1 MRRTSNYE
9 INNLMTPEDFIQAY
23 QDAFGAD
30 TQLPIA
36 FGYSDEPM
44 AEPKEGLRCLM
55 GLFPKVRKGDTVTL
69 ADKFISC
76 GGGMLYMGTGEL
88 QDRIPNFVSNI
99 EHYQQ
104 TPQMVRDYVEGLH
117 IVTAPKKYINF
128 VRVDKLSAWE
138 GIEGLIFFAK
148 PDVLSGLC
156 AWAFFDD
163 NTESA
168 VITRFA
174 SGCASLITMAVSENR
189 KENGH
194 SCFLGGFDPSA
205 RIMMPADEMTFVIP
219 AIRLDKMLQT
229 MKNTCLFDTPAWS
242 KIKQRIEN
250 EK

>member
-1 MRRTSNYE
+1 
-9 INNLMTPEDFIQAY
+9 MTPEELIQAY
-23 QDAFGAD
+23 TEAFGIE

-36 FGYSDEPM
+36 FGFSDEPLTK
-44 AEPKEGLRCLM
+44 PKDGLRCLL

-88 QDRIPNFVSNI
+88 QERIPNFVSNI

-117 IVTAPKKYINF
+117 IVPAPKKYIYF
-128 VRVDKLSAWE
+128 IRIDKLSTWE
-138 GIEGLIFFAK
+138 DIEGVIFFAK

-163 NTESA
+163 NSSSA

-174 SGCASLITMAVSENR
+174 SGCASLITMAVAENR
-189 KENGH
+189 KEDGH

-219 AIRLDKMLQT
+219 AIRLVKMLQT
-229 MKNTCLFDTPAWS
+229 MKDTCLFDTPAWS
-242 KIKQRIEN
+242 KIKQRIKN
-250 EK
+250 Q

>member
-1 MRRTSNYE
+1 M
-9 INNLMTPEDFIQAY
+9 IMTPEEFIEAY
-23 QDAFGAD
+23 KEAFGAD

-36 FGYSDEPM
+36 FGYSDEPLT
-44 AEPKEGLRCLM
+44 EPKEGLRCLM

-117 IVTAPKKYINF
+117 IVPAPKRYINF
-128 VRVDKLSAWE
+128 QRADKLNSWE
-138 GIEGLIFFAK
+138 DIEGLIFFAK
-148 PDVLSGLC
+148 PDVLSGLS

-163 NTESA
+163 NSESA

-174 SGCASLITMAVSENR
+174 SGCASLITMAVAEISTLAKTCAGSITRYAQPSSRNAMR
-189 KENGH
+189 
-194 SCFLGGFDPSA
+194 SCMRYWVRALRA
-205 RIMMPADEMTFVIP
+205 L
-219 AIRLDKMLQT
+219 AIDIIYNSIYT
-229 MKNTCLFDTPAWS
+229 NCCLS
-242 KIKQRIEN
+242 IIKVVPLHHQN
-250 EK
+250 E

>member
-1 MRRTSNYE
+1 MK
-9 INNLMTPEDFIQAY
+9 PEEFVKAY
-23 QDAFGAD
+23 AEAFGAD

-36 FGYSDEPM
+36 FGFSEEPLI
-44 AEPKEGLRCLM
+44 APKEGLRCIM
-55 GLFPKVRKGDTVTL
+55 GLFPKVRKGEAVTL
-69 ADKFISC
+69 ADKFLGC
-76 GGGMLYMGTGEL
+76 GGGTVYMGTGEL
-88 QDRIPNFVSNI
+88 VDRIPHFVSDI

-117 IVTAPKKYINF
+117 IVPAPKQYINF
-128 VRVDKLSAWE
+128 QRVDSLKSWD

-163 NTESA
+163 NTASA

-189 KENGH
+189 KTDGH

-205 RIMMPADEMTFVIP
+205 RIMMPAEELTFVIP
-219 AIRLDKMLQT
+219 AVRLGKMLQT
-229 MKNTCLFDTPAWS
+229 MRDTCLFDTPAWG
-242 KIKQRIEN
+242 KIRQRIEN
-250 EK
+250 ENGH

>member
-1 MRRTSNYE
+1 
-9 INNLMTPEDFIQAY
+9 MTPEEFIQAY
-23 QDAFGAD
+23 TEAFGIE

-36 FGYSDEPM
+36 FGFSDEPLTK
-44 AEPKEGLRCLM
+44 PKDGLRCLL

-88 QDRIPNFVSNI
+88 QERIPNFVSNI

-117 IVTAPKKYINF
+117 IVPAPKKYVNF
-128 VRVDKLSAWE
+128 IRIDKLTTWE
-138 GIEGLIFFAK
+138 NVEGLIFFAK

-163 NTESA
+163 NSSSA

-174 SGCASLITMAVSENR
+174 SGCASLITMAVAENR
-189 KENGH
+189 KEEGH

-219 AIRLDKMLQT
+219 AIRLVKMLQT
-229 MKNTCLFDTPAWS
+229 MKDTCLFDTPAWS
-242 KIKQRIEN
+242 KIKQRIMN
-250 EK
+250 Q